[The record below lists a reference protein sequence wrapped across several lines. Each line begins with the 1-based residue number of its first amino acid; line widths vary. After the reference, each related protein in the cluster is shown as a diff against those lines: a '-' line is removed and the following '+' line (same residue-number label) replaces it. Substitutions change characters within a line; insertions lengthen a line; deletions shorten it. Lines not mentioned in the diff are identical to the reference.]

1 MERKE
6 GSRECSCTCV
16 YVCMEEIDH
25 PAGCIEEQYNGDDD
39 DDDDGCGGSRGGVGT
54 CKIGRQ

>member
-1 MERKE
+1 
-6 GSRECSCTCV
+6 
-16 YVCMEEIDH
+16 MEEIDH

-39 DDDDGCGGSRGGVGT
+39 DDGCGGSRGGVGT

>member
-39 DDDDGCGGSRGGVGT
+39 DDGCGGSRGGVGT